1 MRGPLALLFP
11 PKCVLCG
18 RLLERE
24 ELDLCHECRREAP
37 GYRERKKKIRFLDS
51 VTALWHYEED
61 VRRSLLR
68 YKFHGKRHYAAA
80 YGRLLAMQILR
91 AHEEG
96 FDVLTWV
103 PISRRRKLRRGYD
116 QVELL
121 AKAVGRELQ
130 IPLVRCLRKIR
141 HNPAQSG
148 LSGQAE
154 RQANVLGVYRAVDP
168 EAFRG
173 KRVLILDDVITTGAT
188 LSECA
193 RVLLTAGAGEVHGA
207 AIASARHDKR

>member
-18 RLLERE
+18 RLLERY
-24 ELDLCHECRREAP
+24 ELDLCDHCRGEAP
-37 GYRERKKKIRFLDS
+37 ELRQWKKKIRFLDS
-51 VTALWHYEED
+51 VTALWHYEGE
-61 VRRSLLR
+61 VRGSLIR

-80 YGRLLAMQILR
+80 YGRLLAMRILR
-91 AHEEG
+91 THDED

-121 AKAVGRELQ
+121 ARAVGAELK
-130 IPLVRCLRKIR
+130 IPAVRCLRKIR

-148 LSGQAE
+148 ISGQAE

-168 EAFRG
+168 DRFRG
-173 KRVLILDDVITTGAT
+173 ERVLILDDVITTGAT
-188 LSECA
+188 MSECA

-207 AIASARHDKR
+207 AIASAAHDKR

>member
-1 MRGPLALLFP
+1 MTGLLSLLFP

-18 RLLERE
+18 RLLEPRE
-24 ELDLCHECRREAP
+24 QDLCDHCRTEAP
-37 GYRERKKKIRFLDS
+37 EYRERKKKLRFLDS
-51 VTALWHYEED
+51 VTALWHYEGEA
-61 VRRSLLR
+61 RGSLIR

-80 YGRLLAMQILR
+80 YGRLLAMRILR
-91 AHEEG
+91 AHEDG

-121 AKAVGRELQ
+121 AKAVGAELK
-130 IPLVRCLRKIR
+130 ITPVRCLRKIR

-148 LSGQAE
+148 ISEQAE

-168 EAFRG
+168 ETFRG

-188 LSECA
+188 MSECA

-207 AIASARHDKR
+207 AVASATHDKR